1 MSRGI
6 GKFISIEFIQKF
18 RTVREVVI
26 FCLMFSFLKADFCC
40 IYLYLVDSILG
51 VPFLYFSLF
60 IFSATLF
67 YIYVFKPA
75 EKCLKQ
81 FYTQNLCYKIRLATA
96 ASQPYLSLLLI
107 KDGLNLTQPPNLGQG
122 GRIAQSFKKYSD
134 YNS

>member
-75 EKCLKQ
+75 EKCLKY
-81 FYTQNLCYKIRLATA
+81 FYT
-96 ASQPYLSLLLI
+96 QPYLSLFLI
-107 KDGLNLTQPPNLGQG
+107 KDGSNLTQPTNLGQG